1 MDFDL
6 TEEHYLI
13 KEAARD
19 FAAKEL
25 APHARDWEEKKIFS
39 RRVFEL
45 MGELDFTGLYCPE
58 EYGGTGIGR
67 LSSALIFEE
76 LAKGCFATTVYL
88 TVHNMVAHLIYQYGR
103 EEQRKKWVTPL
114 CKGKFLGAYA
124 LTEAG
129 AGSDASALSTSA
141 KRHGDGYLLNGSKLF
156 VTSGGV
162 ADLYTV
168 MVRTDETQKQKGISA
183 VVVEKGMPGLSF
195 GEHEDKMGLNATPT
209 SELILDDCYI
219 PRSNLLGEEG
229 QGFKIAMTALN
240 GGRVSIGASAIGLA
254 QCAFDYGLAH
264 TKERI
269 QFGRPIS
276 SFQGIQFMLADMATE
291 IESARLM
298 IYRAAYLMDRGR
310 DPAIKEAAMAKRL
323 ATDVAMRVTTDVV
336 QILGGYGYMKAYPVE
351 MYMRFAKVAQ
361 IFEGTNQIQ
370 RVVIAREILKKRAYR
385 DF

>member
-162 ADLYTV
+162 ADLYAV

-276 SFQGIQFMLADMATE
+276 AFQGIQFMLADMATE

>member
-276 SFQGIQFMLADMATE
+276 TFQGIQFMLADMATE

>member
-6 TEEHYLI
+6 TEEQLLI
-13 KEAARD
+13 KKAARD
-19 FAAKEL
+19 FAEKEL
-25 APHARDWEEKKIFS
+25 APYARDWEEKKTFS
-39 RRVFEL
+39 RRVFDL

-67 LSSALIFEE
+67 LSAALIFEE

-88 TVHNMVAHLIYQYGR
+88 TVHNMVAHLIYQYGN
-103 EEQRKKWVTPL
+103 EEQRQKWVVSL
-114 CKGKFLGAYA
+114 CNGKSLGAYA

-129 AGSDASALSTSA
+129 AGSDASAIITSA

-162 ADLYTV
+162 ADLYAV

-183 VVVEKGMPGLSF
+183 VIVEKGMPGFSF
-195 GEHEDKMGLNATPT
+195 GEHEDKMGLNAIPT
-209 SELILDDCYI
+209 TELILDDCNI
-219 PRSNLLGEEG
+219 PRSNFLGEEG

-240 GGRVSIGASAIGLA
+240 GGRISIGASAIGLA
-254 QCAFDYGLAH
+254 QIAFDYGLAH

-276 SFQGIQFMLADMATE
+276 TFQGIQFMLADMATE

-298 IYRAAYLMDRGR
+298 IYKAAYLMDRGF
-310 DPAIKEAAMAKRL
+310 PAIKEAAMAKRL

-370 RVVIAREILKKRAYR
+370 RVVIAREMLKQKAYK